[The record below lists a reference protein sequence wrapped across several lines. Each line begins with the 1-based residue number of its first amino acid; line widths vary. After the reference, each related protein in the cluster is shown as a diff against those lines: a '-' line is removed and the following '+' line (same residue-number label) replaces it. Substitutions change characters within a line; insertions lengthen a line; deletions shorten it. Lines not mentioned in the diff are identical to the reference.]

1 MEQPT
6 SQKFADYA
14 FGAFFAIAA
23 VIAAID
29 LGQRIHDVVKGQKKK
44 SEALA
49 DTLAGKDNKK
59 EEKDEEASK

>member
-29 LGQRIHDVVKGQKKK
+29 LGQRIHDVCKGKKK
-44 SEALA
+44 SDALA
-49 DTLAGKDNKK
+49 DQLAGKDNKK
-59 EEKDEEASK
+59 EEEKDEASK

>member
-23 VIAAID
+23 VIAAMD
-29 LGQRIHDVVKGQKKK
+29 LGQRIHDVVKGKKK

-59 EEKDEEASK
+59 EGTDEASK

>member
-29 LGQRIHDVVKGQKKK
+29 LGQRIHDVCKGKKK
-44 SEALA
+44 SDALA
-49 DTLAGKDNKK
+49 DQLAGKDNKK
-59 EEKDEEASK
+59 EEKDEASK